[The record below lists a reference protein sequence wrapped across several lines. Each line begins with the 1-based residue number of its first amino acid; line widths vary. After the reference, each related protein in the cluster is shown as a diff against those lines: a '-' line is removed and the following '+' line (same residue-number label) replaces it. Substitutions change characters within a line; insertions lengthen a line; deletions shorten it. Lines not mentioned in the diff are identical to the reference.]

1 MRIMNYLKKGL
12 IVLLFALFGLQAT
25 AFAATIPFADVPED
39 AWYAGSVA
47 ENWENGLMAGT
58 SETAFSPNAP
68 ASRAMLATILY
79 RMADGPVTSATTAFQ
94 DVAENA
100 WYSYAVN
107 WAVNSDLI
115 AGYGDGRFGVQD
127 TVTREQLAAIL
138 WRYAGRPTAEQ
149 GQTFVDEQQI
159 ASYASEAVDWARQNG
174 IMNGKPGNTFDP
186 QDGVTRAELAAVL
199 CNYRNKNAESPASS
213 SDNDR
218 RALVVYF
225 SASGN
230 TARVANY
237 IADAVNADTL
247 ELVPVDAYTD
257 EDLDWTREGSRV
269 NREHENKAL
278 RQVALVVNTVEN
290 WDSYDTVFIGYP
302 IWWGIAAWPVN
313 DFVEANDFT
322 GKTVI
327 PFCTSSSSG
336 LGESGRLLAE
346 LAETGDWLGGERFS
360 SGTSVETIQA
370 WIAQLGL

>member
-1 MRIMNYLKKGL
+1 MRIMNYLKKSL

-79 RMADGPVTSATTAFQ
+79 RMADGPATSATTAFQ

-100 WYSYAVN
+100 WYSYAVI

-115 AGYGDGRFGVQD
+115 AGYGDGHFGVQD

-186 QDGVTRAELAAVL
+186 QGGVTRAELAAVL

-290 WDSYDTVFIGYP
+290 WDSYDMVFIGYP

-346 LAETGDWLGGERFS
+346 LAETGD
-360 SGTSVETIQA
+360 
-370 WIAQLGL
+370 

>member
-79 RMADGPVTSATTAFQ
+79 RMADGPATSATTAFQ

-174 IMNGKPGNTFDP
+174 IMNGKPENTFDP
-186 QDGVTRAELAAVL
+186 QGGVTRAELAAVL

-278 RQVALVVNTVEN
+278 RQVALIVNTVEN

>member
-79 RMADGPVTSATTAFQ
+79 RMADGPATSATTAFQ

-174 IMNGKPGNTFDP
+174 IMNGKPENTFDP
-186 QDGVTRAELAAVL
+186 QGGVTRAELAAVL